1 MKIKQFNE
9 MKAYLLKPKRLFTSK
24 QNRIGGGT
32 IEGDDLGTRTGF
44 ASIKQVK
51 NIAKTDLKDAE
62 LGDFYFQI
70 RNPDYKGKGSGT
82 SPRINVGPFKTEGE
96 AQEAYDARQ
105 VEAAKLKG
113 TGRVKKIAEQTQA
126 INRFIT
132 NFYNEN
138 IDKYGIRDYNKFEKD
153 LLDAYKKAGIPDVGG
168 NRGLYLRDMPHVGT
182 REYSNFPLTL
192 FGTEAT
198 NPSGKNA
205 DVDFKNF
212 FKKSFFAGKL
222 QNDPKLV
229 QNIKRYLDYYNVDKK
244 FYLDNPNQI
253 DREAL
258 KKQYADVLDPNVS
271 SDILYLLESD
281 EVGTGKLRAGIIKQF
296 LPEEHAAY
304 IRKKDSSGLQYKE
317 LMNRVEN
324 DLTTEQLKKAL
335 GGETSIKKFMDKQ
348 TALLNEIF
356 DTSQLKKAGYSELI
370 FNADHIEGMA
380 EIARMTNPEDKV
392 RALTN
397 LIGTTSQRNY
407 ELGMKGF
414 SMKRKNIM
422 TDIIN
427 KIETGADFKN
437 DLAELNKITKTAY
450 PEFKGDLYKYNPAT
464 KSIIPTENF
473 RMDFTPENAFRQYFN
488 DLIKSDVGLKELQT
502 QYKNPKDP
510 RLRDIILEDP
520 VLRQNVVIKDLENIP
535 GVTTA
540 SKIDRPEAAIEADMF
555 KAFNERIAN
564 VKNIPVKE
572 VEQDVSN
579 VSKVIKEMSNKMSTG
594 ADPTDIAKYVQAEAK
609 DLVEFG
615 KKYGGDA
622 LGKIGKTLVGL
633 DLPIF
638 QVAFASMQDW
648 EEDSPL
654 WVTLPAAF
662 TDEVARAFNLYE
674 KTGGKAKEFS
684 KFLASSFV
692 PRVARSP
699 LFKAVSK
706 VGKTASLAAP
716 VLEIGQGAY
725 KDYKQRQMLPEIAR
739 QFNIPIEEAKEGYK
753 SYIRDTVP
761 LDAFD
766 ELNVPESPGLEGLK
780 RGFQDFM
787 SIFGLAENPYK
798 DPNAI
803 KPETPESFKKVIE
816 TDDRQFLFA
825 GGVAG
830 LFKRAAQVS
839 EALRRVK
846 NSTFEMWNNVRMF
859 GEQKG
864 VAKNLES
871 FTNIPEKNRKIASIE
886 DLKALKE
893 SVPEKYHQD
902 LNIMMRSIE
911 QNNFETAWKEY
922 KKFELDLDPTLKFE
936 NIPQEYFPMLDPLND
951 AFVIEGPRNSFKR
964 GRYQIKTSMELDKT
978 TGQPTG
984 KYQTEKY
991 DTFDPETRTFRD
1003 EPVLVGASTEKGK
1016 KGLN

>member
-24 QNRIGGGT
+24 QNTIGGGT
-32 IEGDDLGTRTGF
+32 IEGDDLDTRTGF

-51 NIAKTDLKDAE
+51 NIAKTDLKGAE

-105 VEAAKLKG
+105 VEATKLKG
-113 TGRVKKIAEQTQA
+113 TGRPKKVAAQTQA

-138 IDKYGIRDYNKFEKD
+138 LDKYGIRDYNRFEKD
-153 LLDAYKKAGIPDVGG
+153 LLEAYKKADIPDVGG
-168 NRGLYLRDMPHVGT
+168 NRNLYLRNMPHVGT
-182 REYSNFPLTL
+182 REYSPDPLTL
-192 FGTEAT
+192 YGTEAT

-212 FKKSFFAGKL
+212 FKKSFYAGKL

-229 QNIKRYLDYYNVDKK
+229 QNLKRYLDYYNVDKK
-244 FYLDNPNQI
+244 YRGLDTDV
-253 DREAL
+253 DRAAL

-271 SDILYLLESD
+271 SDVLYLLESD
-281 EVGTGKLRAGIIKQF
+281 EVGTGKLRAGIIKKF

-304 IRKKDSSGLQYKE
+304 IKKKDSSGLQYKE

-324 DLTTEQLKKAL
+324 DLTTKQLKEAL
-335 GGETSIKKFMDKQ
+335 NGETSIKKFMDKQ

-370 FNADHIEGMA
+370 FNADHLEGMA
-380 EIARMTNPEDKV
+380 EIVRMNNDEDKI
-392 RALTN
+392 RALKN
-397 LIGTTSQRNY
+397 LMGMTSQRNF

-414 SMKRKNIM
+414 STKRKNIM
-422 TDIIN
+422 TDIIS

-437 DLAELNKITKTAY
+437 DLAELNKITKAAY
-450 PEFKGDLYKYNPAT
+450 PEFKGDLYRYNPAT

-473 RMDFTPENAFRQYFN
+473 KMDYTPENAFRQYFN
-488 DLIKSDVGLKELQT
+488 DLIKSPAGLKELQT

-510 RLRDIILEDP
+510 RLKDIILQDP
-520 VLRQNVVIKDLENIP
+520 VLRQNVVIKDLETIP

-540 SKIDRPEAAIEADMF
+540 DKIDRPEIAIERDMF
-555 KAFNERIAN
+555 TAFNERIAN
-564 VKNIPVKE
+564 NKNIPLKE

-594 ADPTDIAKYVQAEAK
+594 VDPTDIAKYVQAEAQ
-609 DLVEFG
+609 DLVQFG

-662 TDEVARAFNLYE
+662 TDEVSRAFNLYE
-674 KTGGKAKEFS
+674 KTGGKAKEFG

-706 VGKTASLAAP
+706 VGKATSLAAP
-716 VLEIGQGAY
+716 ILEIGQGAY

-739 QFNIPIEEAKEGYK
+739 QFNIPIEEAQKGYEG
-753 SYIRDTVP
+753 YIRDTVP
-761 LDAFD
+761 LDSFD
-766 ELNVPESPGLEGLK
+766 ELNVPESPGLPGLK
-780 RGFQDFM
+780 RGFQEFM
-787 SIFGLAENPYK
+787 SYFGLAENPYK
-798 DPNAI
+798 DPNA
-803 KPETPESFKKVIE
+803 KEPVKVETPKV
-816 TDDRQFLFA
+816 DDRQFLFA

-846 NSTFEMWNNVRMF
+846 NATFDMWNNVRMF
-859 GEQKG
+859 GEQEG
-864 VAKNLES
+864 VAKNLEG
-871 FTNIPEKNRKIASIE
+871 FTNIPDKNRKTASIE

-893 SVPEKYHQD
+893 NVPEKYHQD
-902 LNIMMRSIE
+902 LNIMIRSIE

-922 KKFELDLDPTLKFE
+922 QKFEKELDPTLKFE

-951 AFVIEGPRNSFKR
+951 AFVIKGPRDSFKT
-964 GRYQIKTSMELDKT
+964 GRYQIKTSMDLDPE
-978 TGQPTG
+978 TGKPTG

-1003 EPVLVGASTEKGK
+1003 EPVLVGASTDKGK

>member
-1 MKIKQFNE
+1 

-32 IEGDDLGTRTGF
+32 IEGDDLGTRAGF
-44 ASIKQVK
+44 AGVKQVK
-51 NIAKTDLKDAE
+51 SVKAINLEGAE
-62 LGDFYFQI
+62 KGDYYFEY
-70 RNPDYKGKGSGT
+70 RNPDGKGKLKK
-82 SPRINVGPFKTEGE
+82 GPFKTKEE
-96 AQEAYDARQ
+96 AQAAYNLRQ
-105 VEAAKLKG
+105 EEAAKLKG

-153 LLDAYKKAGIPDVGG
+153 LLDAYKKADIPDVGG
-168 NRGLYLRDMPHVGT
+168 NRGLYLRNMPHVGT

-212 FKKSFFAGKL
+212 FKKSFYAGKL

-304 IRKKDSSGLQYKE
+304 IRKKDQSGLQYKE

-324 DLTTEQLKKAL
+324 DLSPAQLKQAL
-335 GGETSIKKFMDKQ
+335 NGETSIKKFMDKQ

-356 DTSQLKKAGYSELI
+356 DTSGLKEKNPELI
-370 FNADHIEGMA
+370 FNADHLEGMA
-380 EIARMTNPEDKV
+380 EIVRMNNDEDKI
-392 RALTN
+392 RALKN
-397 LIGTTSQRNY
+397 LIGTTSERNRA
-407 ELGMKGF
+407 LGLKGF

-422 TDIIN
+422 TTIMD
-427 KIETGADFKN
+427 KVQTGADFKK
-437 DLAELNKITKTAY
+437 DLAELNKITKIAY
-450 PEFKGDLYKYNPAT
+450 PEFKGDLYRYNPAT

-473 RMDFTPENAFRQYFN
+473 RMDYTPENAFRQYFN
-488 DLIKSDVGLKELQT
+488 DLIKSPAGLKELQT

-510 RLRDIILEDP
+510 RLKDIILQDP
-520 VLRQNVVIKDLENIP
+520 VLRQNVVIKDLETIP

-540 SKIDRPEAAIEADMF
+540 SKIDRPEAAVERDMF
-555 KAFNERIAN
+555 AAFNERISKI
-564 VKNIPVKE
+564 KNIPVTE
-572 VEQDVSN
+572 VQED
-579 VSKVIKEMSNKMSTG
+579 VSKVTKLLNETSGKLNSGT
-594 ADPTDIAKYVQAEAK
+594 DPVFLAKYLKAQGEDIAA
-609 DLVEFG
+609 FG

-622 LGKIGKTLVGL
+622 LSKIIKGTTAF
-633 DLPIF
+633 DLPIL

-662 TDEVARAFNLYE
+662 TDYTAKTFNLYK
-674 KTGGKAKEFS
+674 KTGGKAKEFG
-684 KFLASSFV
+684 KFLASSFI
-692 PRVARSP
+692 PTAMRSP
-699 LFKAVSK
+699 VFKAVTK
-706 VGKTASLAAP
+706 FGKGASLAAP
-716 VLEIGQGAY
+716 ILELGQEAY
-725 KDYKQRQMLPEIAR
+725 KFEKQKGMLPEIAR
-739 QFNIPIEEAKEGYK
+739 QFNIPIEEAQKGFEN
-753 SYIRDTVP
+753 YIRSTIPEDP
-761 LDAFD
+761 AGQGLD
-766 ELNVPESPGLEGLK
+766 ELTVPESPGLEGIK
-780 RGFQDFM
+780 RGFKE
-787 SIFGLAENPYK
+787 FGSLFGFTESPYK
-798 DPNAI
+798 DPNAKQPI
-803 KPETPESFKKVIE
+803 EVETPKVDNREFLFGGGLASLFKK
-816 TDDRQFLFA
+816 
-825 GGVAG
+825 
-830 LFKRAAQVS
+830 AAQVS
-839 EALRRVK
+839 DSLRKLK
-846 NSTFEMWNNVRMF
+846 NSTFDMWNNVRMF

-864 VAKNLES
+864 VAKNLQG
-871 FTNIPEKNRKIASIE
+871 FTNAPDKNRKTNAIE
-886 DLKALKE
+886 NLKVLKE
-893 SVPEKYHQD
+893 NVPEKYHQD

-951 AFVIEGPRNSFKR
+951 AFIIKGPRDDFKI
-964 GRYQIKTSMELDKT
+964 GRYNIRTSMQLDE
-978 TGQPTG
+978 TGKPTG
-984 KYQTEKY
+984 KYQSEKY

-1016 KGLN
+1016 KGFN

>member
-32 IEGDDLGTRTGF
+32 IEGEDLGTRTGF

-51 NIAKTDLKDAE
+51 NVAKTNLKGAE

-70 RNPDYKGKGSGT
+70 RNPDYKGKGSGS
-82 SPRINVGPFKTEGE
+82 SPKVNVGPFKTKEE

-105 VEAAKLKG
+105 VEATKLKG
-113 TGRVKKIAEQTQA
+113 TGRPKKVAEQTQA

-138 IDKYGIRDYNKFEKD
+138 LDKYGIRDYNRFEKD
-153 LLDAYKKAGIPDVGG
+153 LLEAYEKADIPDVGG
-168 NRGLYLRDMPHVGT
+168 NRSLYLRNMPNVGT
-182 REYSNFPLTL
+182 REYSPDPLTL
-192 FGTEAT
+192 YGTEAT

-205 DVDFKNF
+205 DVDFRNF
-212 FKKSFFAGKL
+212 FKKSFYTGKL
-222 QNDPKLV
+222 QNDPNLV
-229 QNIKRYLDYYNVDKK
+229 QNLKRYLDYYNIDKK
-244 FYLDNPNQI
+244 YRGLDTDV
-253 DREAL
+253 DRTAL

-281 EVGTGKLRAGIIKQF
+281 EVGTGKLRAGIIKKF

-304 IRKKDSSGLQYKE
+304 IKKKDSSGLQYKE

-324 DLTTEQLKKAL
+324 DLTTAQLKEAL

-356 DTSQLKKAGYSELI
+356 DTSGLKEKNPELI
-370 FNADHIEGMA
+370 FNADHLEGMS
-380 EIARMTNPEDKV
+380 EIARMDNPEDKV
-392 RALTN
+392 RALKN

-427 KIETGADFKN
+427 KIETGADFKS
-437 DLAELNKITKTAY
+437 DLAELNKITKIAY
-450 PEFKGDLYKYNPAT
+450 PEFKGDLYRYNPAT

-488 DLIKSDVGLKELQT
+488 DLIKSDIGLKELQT

-510 RLRDIILEDP
+510 RLRDIILQDP
-520 VLRQNVVIKDLENIP
+520 VLRQNVVIKDLEKIP

-540 SKIDRPEAAIEADMF
+540 SKIDRPKAAIEADMF
-555 KAFNERIAN
+555 KAFNQRIAN
-564 VKNIPVKE
+564 NKNIPLKE

-579 VSKVIKEMSNKMSTG
+579 VSKVIKEMTNKMSTG

-609 DLVEFG
+609 DLVQFG

-662 TDEVARAFNLYE
+662 TDEVSRAFNLYE

-706 VGKTASLAAP
+706 VGKGASLLAP
-716 VLEIGQGAY
+716 VLEVGQGVY
-725 KDYKQRQMLPEIAR
+725 KDVKQRAMLPEIAR
-739 QFNIPIEEAKEGYK
+739 QFNIPIEEAKKGYMN
-753 SYIRDTVP
+753 YVRDTIP
-761 LDAFD
+761 QDAFD

-780 RGFQDFM
+780 RGFKE
-787 SIFGLAENPYK
+787 FGAFLGLNESPYK

-803 KPETPESFKKVIE
+803 KPETPESFKKAIE

-846 NSTFEMWNNVRMF
+846 NSTFDMWNNVRMF
-859 GEQKG
+859 GEQEG
-864 VAKNLES
+864 VAKNLEG
-871 FTNIPEKNRKIASIE
+871 FTNIPDKNRKTASIE

-893 SVPEKYHQD
+893 NVPEKYHQD
-902 LNIMMRSIE
+902 INIMMRSIE

-922 KKFELDLDPTLKFE
+922 QKFETELDPTLKFE

-951 AFVIEGPRNSFKR
+951 AFVIEGPRDSFKR
-964 GRYQIKTSMELDKT
+964 GRYQITTSMQLDE
-978 TGQPTG
+978 TGKPTG

-1003 EPVLVGASTEKGK
+1003 KPVLVGASTEKGK
-1016 KGLN
+1016 KGFN

>member
-1 MKIKQFNE
+1 

-51 NIAKTDLKDAE
+51 NVAKTDLEGAK
-62 LGDFYFQI
+62 LGDFYFEY

-82 SPRINVGPFKTEGE
+82 TPRLKAGPFKTKEE
-96 AQEAYDARQ
+96 AEVAYDARQ

-153 LLDAYKKAGIPDVGG
+153 LLEAYKKADIPDVGG
-168 NRGLYLRDMPHVGT
+168 NRGLYLRNMPHVGT

-198 NPSGKNA
+198 NPTGKNPEK
-205 DVDFKNF
+205 DFKNF

-222 QNDPKLV
+222 QNNPELV
-229 QNIKRYLDYYNVDKK
+229 QNIKRYLDYYNIDKK
-244 FYLDNPNQI
+244 YRGLETDV
-253 DREAL
+253 DRGAL

-304 IRKKDSSGLQYKE
+304 IKKKDASGLLYKE
-317 LMNRVEN
+317 VMNKVEQSLSEE
-324 DLTTEQLKKAL
+324 DLAKAL
-335 GGETSIKKFMDKQ
+335 NGETSIKKFMDKQ

-356 DTSQLKKAGYSELI
+356 DTSALKKAGYSELI
-370 FNADHIEGMA
+370 FNADHLEGMA
-380 EIARMTNPEDKV
+380 EIERMNNPEDKI
-392 RALTN
+392 RALKN
-397 LIGTTSQRNY
+397 LIGTTSQRNF
-407 ELGMKGF
+407 ELGMRGF
-414 SMKRKNIM
+414 SQKRKGIM
-422 TDIIN
+422 TDIIS

-437 DLAELNKITKTAY
+437 DLAELNKITKAAY
-450 PEFKGDLYKYNPAT
+450 PEFKGDLYRYNPAT

-473 RMDFTPENAFRQYFN
+473 RMDYTPENAFRQYFN
-488 DLIKSDVGLKELQT
+488 DLIKSPVGLKELQT

-510 RLRDIILEDP
+510 RLKDIILQDP
-520 VLRQNVVIKDLENIP
+520 VLRQNVVIKDLETIP
-535 GVTTA
+535 GLTTA
-540 SKIDRPEAAIEADMF
+540 DKIDRPEAAVERDMF
-555 KAFNERIAN
+555 AAFNERISKI
-564 VKNIPVKE
+564 KNIPVTE
-572 VEQDVSN
+572 VQED
-579 VSKVIKEMSNKMSTG
+579 VSKVTKLLNETSGKLNSG
-594 ADPTDIAKYVQAEAK
+594 ADPVFLAKYMKAQGEDIAA
-609 DLVEFG
+609 FG

-622 LGKIGKTLVGL
+622 LNKIIKGTTAL

-662 TDEVARAFNLYE
+662 TDYTAKTFNLYK
-674 KTGGKAKEFS
+674 KTGGKAKEFG
-684 KFLASSFV
+684 KYLASSFV
-692 PRVARSP
+692 PTAMRSP
-699 LFKAVSK
+699 VFKAVTK
-706 VGKTASLAAP
+706 FGKGASLAAP
-716 VLEIGQGAY
+716 ILELGQEAY
-725 KDYKQRQMLPEIAR
+725 KFEKQKGMLPEIAR
-739 QFNIPIEEAKEGYK
+739 QFNIPIEEAQKGFEN
-753 SYIRDTVP
+753 YIRSTIPEDP
-761 LDAFD
+761 AGQGLD
-766 ELNVPESPGLEGLK
+766 ELTVPESPGLEGIK
-780 RGFQDFM
+780 RGFKE
-787 SIFGLAENPYK
+787 FGSLFGFTESPYK
-798 DPNAI
+798 DPNAKQPI
-803 KPETPESFKKVIE
+803 EVETPKVDNRE
-816 TDDRQFLFA
+816 FLFA

-922 KKFELDLDPTLKFE
+922 KKFELELDPTLKFE

-951 AFVIEGPRNSFKR
+951 AFVIEGPRDSFKR
-964 GRYQIKTSMELDKT
+964 GRYQIKTSMQLDE
-978 TGQPTG
+978 TGKPTG
-984 KYQTEKY
+984 KYQSEKY

-1016 KGLN
+1016 KGFN